1 MSVMPEILSYAD
13 MGFLPIVAAFVKK
26 IGVAEEVDRLCAM
39 ESDVRPGM
47 VVSAMILDTLSGRSP
62 LYRMEQFCS
71 AMDTELLLGEKID
84 AAKFNDDALGR
95 VLLRIWEVG
104 TGLFLTAICLR
115 THKVFKLNTS
125 HVHHDTT
132 SLTLYGDY
140 DRYGDPNHD
149 HPFTIT
155 YGFNKDHRPDL
166 KQIVHSLLCVDHG
179 IPIRSKLEDGNK
191 SDKTVNEDLLREIVD
206 KMRQLGAK
214 DFLYVADSAL
224 VTPTNLELMNDEKK
238 GCRFVTRLPE
248 TYAECTNAIERA
260 VAADT
265 WDDIGILSHQAPT
278 KRRKPAFYRCFE
290 TLVILYGRTYR
301 ALVVHSDALDRRKT
315 KKLDKAIRDDLTEL
329 TAIKAQQNKISY
341 ACLPDARA
349 AMERLP
355 QGKFHRFVADIRE
368 EVKYTKGR
376 PKADGTQKIAATT
389 YHLVLEMERDETA
402 IARAGQKAG
411 CFVLVSNTLR
421 DEPGAEDSRKL
432 LSTYKDQGYVERNFG
447 FLKDDA
453 IVNSLFLKSPE
464 RLEALGLVLV
474 LSLLVWRLME
484 RTMRLSLKQ
493 TGTTILG
500 WDKRQTSRPTSF
512 MMTTYFSSV
521 LVLQTPKG
529 RMLGRPLNPVQLQ
542 YLAILQISP
551 AIFREPDAGFVDER
565 ALSTPSGP
573 SG

>member
-39 ESDVRPGM
+39 ESDVRPGI

-62 LYRMEQFCS
+62 LYRLEQFCA

-95 VLLRIWEVG
+95 VLLRIYEVG

-115 THKVFKLNTS
+115 VHKAFRLDTS

-132 SLTLYGDY
+132 SLTLYGAY
-140 DRYGDPNHD
+140 DVYGDPEHA
-149 HPFTIT
+149 HPFTIAH
-155 YGFNKDHRPDL
+155 GFNKDHRPDL

-191 SDKTVNEDLLREIVD
+191 SDKTVNEDLLGEIVD
-206 KMRQLGAK
+206 RMRHLGAK

-224 VTPTNLELMNDEKK
+224 VTPTNLVLMNDDKK

-248 TYAECTNAIERA
+248 TYTECTQAIERA
-260 VAADT
+260 LTADT
-265 WDDIGILSHQAPT
+265 WDELGILSRQPPT
-278 KRRKPAFYRCFE
+278 RTRKPASYRCFE
-290 TLVILYGRTYR
+290 TTVTLYGRAYR

-315 KKLDKAIRDDLTEL
+315 KRLDKAIQDDLTEL
-329 TAIKAQQNKISY
+329 ATIKAQQKKISY
-341 ACLPDARA
+341 ACIPDARA

-355 QGKFHRFVADIRE
+355 QGKFHRFVAEIRE
-368 EVKYTKGR
+368 QVRYTKGR
-376 PKADGTQKIAATT
+376 PRADCTQKIAATT
-389 YHLVLEMERDETA
+389 YNLALEIERDETA
-402 IARAGQKAG
+402 IARAERKAG
-411 CFVLVSNTLR
+411 CFVLISNTLR

-493 TGTTILG
+493 TSSTVLG

-512 MMTTYFSSV
+512 MMTTYFPSV

-529 RMLGRPLNPVQLQ
+529 RILGRPLNPVQLQ
-542 YLAILQISP
+542 YLAILQVSP
-551 AIFREPDAGFVDER
+551 AIFLDPDAGFADDIAVE
-565 ALSTPSGP
+565 SGSGP

>member
-1 MSVMPEILSYAD
+1 MSAMPEILSYAD

-26 IGVAEEVDRLCAM
+26 IGVAEEVDRLCTM
-39 ESDVRPGM
+39 ESDVRPGVM
-47 VVSAMILDTLSGRSP
+47 VSAMILDTLSGRSP
-62 LYRMEQFCS
+62 LYRLEQFCS
-71 AMDTELLLGEKID
+71 TMDTELLLGEKID

-95 VLLRIWEVG
+95 MLLRIYEVG

-115 THKVFKLNTS
+115 VHKAFHLDTS

-140 DRYGDPNHD
+140 DGYGDPSH
-149 HPFTIT
+149 HPFAIT

-224 VTPTNLELMNDEKK
+224 VTPTNLALMNDEKK
-238 GCRFVTRLPE
+238 GCRFLTRLPE
-248 TYAECTNAIERA
+248 TYTECTQAIER
-260 VAADT
+260 VVSADT
-265 WDDIGILSHQAPT
+265 WDDIGILSSQAPT
-278 KRRKPAFYRCFE
+278 KKRKPAFYRCLE
-290 TLVILYGRTYR
+290 TTVPLYGRVYR

-329 TAIKAQQNKISY
+329 TAIKAQQKKISY

-355 QGKFHRFVADIRE
+355 QGKFHRFVAEIRE
-368 EVKYTKGR
+368 QVRYTKGR
-376 PKADGTQKIAATT
+376 PRADGTQKIAATT
-389 YHLVLEMERDETA
+389 YSLALEIERDETA
-402 IARAGQKAG
+402 IARAERKAG
-411 CFVLVSNTLR
+411 CFVLISNTLQ

-432 LSTYKDQGYVERNFG
+432 LSIYKDQGYVERNFG

-493 TGTTILG
+493 TSSTVLG

-521 LVLQTPKG
+521 LVLQTPRG
-529 RMLGRPLNPVQLQ
+529 RVLGRPLNPVQLR
-542 YLAILQISP
+542 YLAILQVSP
-551 AIFREPDAGFVDER
+551 AIFLDSDAGFADET
-565 ALSTPSGP
+565 ALAPGFGP